1 AGGAPAGAAMT
12 LRGVP
17 VLVTGGAGFLGS
29 HLVDALVK
37 EGAAVTAFDD
47 LSSGRR
53 ENLASSADRI
63 RFIEGDVRDREQV
76 RAAIRG
82 QKIVFH
88 LAANADVP
96 RSVAEPDFDF
106 DVNVRGGHHVLRTAT
121 EERARV
127 VFASSAAVYGPPLQ
141 TPVGEDHPLLPVS
154 PYGAAK
160 VAVER
165 LGFAAASVY
174 GLSFTAVRIFNT
186 YGERQPRY
194 VMFDLMR
201 KIAEDPRGIE
211 MLGTG
216 EQRRSYCHV
225 SDAVQLFVRAADS
238 EDARGRAVNLAGDST
253 LSIREL
259 AAVVLGLLGR
269 KKTKVRFTGKSWPG
283 DIGVLSGDAG
293 WARKHLGFAPSVALE
308 DGLTRLAAW
317 LEATRGWKL
326 RA

>member
-1 AGGAPAGAAMT
+1 
-12 LRGVP
+12 
-17 VLVTGGAGFLGS
+17 
-29 HLVDALVK
+29 
-37 EGAAVTAFDD
+37 
-47 LSSGRR
+47 
-53 ENLASSADRI
+53 
-63 RFIEGDVRDREQV
+63 
-76 RAAIRG
+76 
-82 QKIVFH
+82 
-88 LAANADVP
+88 
-96 RSVAEPDFDF
+96 
-106 DVNVRGGHHVLRTAT
+106 
-121 EERARV
+121 
-127 VFASSAAVYGPPLQ
+127 
-141 TPVGEDHPLLPVS
+141 
-154 PYGAAK
+154 

-225 SDAVQLFVRAADS
+225 SDAVQLFVRAAGSD
-238 EDARGRAVNLAGDST
+238 EARGRAVNLAGDST

-259 AAVVLGLLGR
+259 AAVVLRLLGR
-269 KKTKVRFTGKSWPG
+269 TKTKVRFSGKSWPG
-283 DIGVLSGDAG
+283 DIAVLSGDAG

-308 DGLTRLAAW
+308 EGLLRLAAW

>member
-1 AGGAPAGAAMT
+1 MT

-47 LSSGRR
+47 LSSGCR
-53 ENLASSADRI
+53 ENLTPAWDRI
-63 RFIEGDVRDREQV
+63 RFVQGDVRDREQV
-76 RAAIRG
+76 RAAVRA

-96 RSVAEPDFDF
+96 RSVAEPDHDF
-106 DVNVRGGHHVLRTAT
+106 DVNVRGGHHVLRAAT
-121 EERARV
+121 EEQARV
-127 VFASSAAVYGPPLQ
+127 VFASSAAVYGPPLR

-201 KIAEDPRGIE
+201 KIAEDPRRIE

-225 SDAVQLFVRAADS
+225 SDAVQLFVRAAES
-238 EDARGRAVNLAGDST
+238 EEARGRAVNLAGDST

-259 AAVVLGLLGR
+259 AAVVLRLLGR
-269 KKTKVRFTGKSWPG
+269 TKTKVSFTGKSWPG
-283 DIGVLSGDAG
+283 DIDVLSGDAG
-293 WARKHLGFAPSVALE
+293 WAHRHLGFAPSVPME
-308 DGLTRLAAW
+308 DGLLRLARW
-317 LEATRGWKL
+317 LETTRGWKL